1 MSRSANQHD
10 DRDVDRAA
18 GNQPGAMLGMQL
30 PGAGLRLAATVA
42 IRVRAL
48 VADLRAVGR
57 SVAAGRMSDVRSGCR
72 TGNGTLRVAQAHSS
86 RSHRRGMVLR
96 CDVGVSSMVNSTEYR
111 VARGVCIR
119 DDGPVRSV
127 K

>member
-86 RSHRRGMVLR
+86 RSHWRGN
-96 CDVGVSSMVNSTEYR
+96 GS
-111 VARGVCIR
+111 
-119 DDGPVRSV
+119 PVRCRCLIHGEQHRISRCARRLYP
-127 K
+127 